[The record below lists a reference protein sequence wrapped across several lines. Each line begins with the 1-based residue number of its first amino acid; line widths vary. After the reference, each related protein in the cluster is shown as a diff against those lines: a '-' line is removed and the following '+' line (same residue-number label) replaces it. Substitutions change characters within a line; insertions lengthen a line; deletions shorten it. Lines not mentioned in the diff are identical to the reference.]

1 MDISGK
7 RMVENLKAIDYVRL
21 SGTEGETKAANYIAE
36 KIRELGAEPV
46 IETFDVPFYTI
57 EKVKLEALEPFYK
70 EYEVTGYGFSG
81 NNARDGIEAEL
92 KYLEGFDDLSL
103 QNTEGK
109 IVLFVGG
116 INAGIFEKLIKAGA
130 VGFIGVCGSYLDKK
144 GTFDIEERML
154 REQQLVN
161 GVIPGVC
168 VHVNDAVAMV
178 DKGVKRVRLT
188 LSQNE
193 TTAKSR
199 NVTTFIKGTT
209 YPDEIVS
216 ITAHYD
222 SVVFSH
228 GMFDN
233 GSGTVNNL
241 EMLRYYLK
249 NQPKRSL
256 RFVFCGSEERGLYGS
271 RAFVDQ
277 HPDEVKQTRLCCNV
291 DMTGPVLG
299 RDIVRITGEDKIV
312 HAIDYYAKVNGHGAT
327 VYQDTY
333 PSDGMPYA
341 LCGVPAVNFYRKA
354 AEGTTNI
361 HSRNDTLSRIT
372 AKSLE
377 STGKFIVEVMNTII
391 NAEVFPFDRKLPEN
405 MEQKTKTLLSNMP
418 GYKDKDKESSNNQAK
433 K

>member
-21 SGTEGETKAANYIAE
+21 SGTEGEEKAANYIAG
-36 KIRELGAEPV
+36 KIKELGAEPV

-57 EKVKLEALEPFYK
+57 EKVKLEALEPFQK
-70 EYEVTGYGFSG
+70 EYEATGYGFSG
-81 NNARDGIEAEL
+81 NAAKDGIEAEL
-92 KYLEGFDDLSL
+92 KYLEAFDDLSL
-103 QNTEGK
+103 QDVKGK

-116 INAGIFEKLIKAGA
+116 INAQIFEKLIKAGA
-130 VGFIGVCGSYLDKK
+130 VGFIGVCGHYLDKK
-144 GTFDIEERML
+144 GTFDLEERML
-154 REQQLVN
+154 REQQIVN

-178 DKGVKRVRLT
+178 DKGVKKVRLT

-199 NVTTFIKGTT
+199 NVTTFITGTEF
-209 YPDEIVS
+209 PDEIISV
-216 ITAHYD
+216 TAHYD
-222 SVVFSH
+222 SVAFSH

-249 NQPKRSL
+249 NPPKRSL
-256 RFVFCGSEERGLYGS
+256 RFVFCGSEERGIYGG
-271 RAFVDQ
+271 RNFVEQ
-277 HPDEVKQTRLCCNV
+277 HEEEVKNTRLCCNV

-299 RDIVRITGEDKIV
+299 KDIVRITGEDKMV
-312 HAIDYYAKVNGHGAT
+312 HAIDYYAKVHGHVAT

-333 PSDGMPYA
+333 PSDGMPFA
-341 LCGVPAVNFYRKA
+341 WKGVPAVNFYRQA
-354 AEGTTNI
+354 AAGTTQI
-361 HSRNDTLSRIT
+361 HCRHDTLSRIT

-391 NAEVFPFDRKLPEN
+391 NADSFPFERKIPDN
-405 MEQKTKTLLSNMP
+405 MVEKTNGMLKNMP
-418 GYKDKDKESSNNQAK
+418 GYKIGDSEDGKKKKE
-433 K
+433 